1 MTKTCLLIALMLLS
15 SLTYAQRKRSPY
27 GGGRPPGSKNTFLEK
42 QWWIGLKAGTNLTEA
57 VPETRYSAMVP
68 TNYAASLGDKAYD
81 RFNKTGSQATLE
93 ITFYVKRLSLSLQPT
108 YRHSRFTYSNQYEWF
123 NPENVAQTLQLKY
136 DHEQKTDYAEIPFLL
151 KYDITG
157 NKLRPYVQAGVFY
170 SFLVSAT
177 QTVNISGLDLASG
190 SANPLSY
197 PSVIV
202 GAEDLF
208 ENYWGWMAGAGLD
221 YNVGNVRLVLDV
233 SYKMGMSNVTN
244 TQNRFSNDRLAGIGE
259 AQDDLT
265 INNVVISA
273 GVLFPLRFLSTSFR
287 TLD

>member
-1 MTKTCLLIALMLLS
+1 MTKTCLLAALMLVS

-57 VPETRYSAMVP
+57 VPQARYSAIVP

-81 RFNKTGSQATLE
+81 QFNKTGSQATLE
-93 ITFYVKRLSLSLQPT
+93 ITFYIKRLSLSLQPT
-108 YRHSRFTYSNQYEWF
+108 YRHSRFTYANQYEWF
-123 NPENVAQTLQLKY
+123 NPENVTQTLQLKY

-157 NKLRPYVQAGVFY
+157 HKLRPYVQAGVFY
-170 SFLVSAT
+170 SFLVGAQ
-177 QTVNISGLDLASG
+177 QTVTIRGMDIASG
-190 SANPLSY
+190 SATPLSY
-197 PSVIV
+197 PPVIV

-244 TQNRFSNDRLAGIGE
+244 TQNRFSNDRLSGIGE
-259 AQDDLT
+259 AQDDLKL
-265 INNVVISA
+265 NNIVISA